1 MKTQF
6 IAFTA
11 LLVAL
16 NMTSCKDK
24 NESDETTT
32 EVSTTTTQDS
42 IDLYNESS
50 GTGSTTG
57 NDVSG
62 SNSGSVENNNT
73 SENSGSTSTSSPT
86 SKNATTGK
94 KAPVKKGYSAPDGTD
109 AENHDGDMYTK
120 HDTTRMPSGPPI
132 K

>member
-24 NESDETTT
+24 NESDETSI

-42 IDLYNESS
+42 IDLYDESS
-50 GTGSTTG
+50 GTGSTPG

-62 SNSGSVENNNT
+62 SNSGSVENT
-73 SENSGSTSTSSPT
+73 SDNSGNTSTSSPT